1 MGIFECGF
9 LGLTEKHVTYRKYRG
24 EVSILSNPPRYRYY
38 RIGIDTFAI
47 TNFDQF
53 LQNKFFHR
61 VAQERKEWERRRYTF
76 ALKGPEVL
84 SV

>member
-9 LGLTEKHVTYRKYRG
+9 LGSREKHVQYRKYCG

-47 TNFDQF
+47 TGRFTVA
-53 LQNKFFHR
+53 KFIKM
-61 VAQERKEWERRRYTF
+61 ATICENAIDRYLLSITF
-76 ALKGPEVL
+76 PVCHKFVGQ
-84 SV
+84 